1 MKLDKYIAPLIRA
14 SLDND
19 LRTIRALAT
28 KIIRG
33 TKQENPEIANQIS
46 EALNYHG
53 AGLSSTRSLG
63 YNALPQDSDSRSELL
78 IVQEPIEIE
87 RPFFNEQL
95 FEIIQTIEDER
106 KSINKLVS
114 LGLNPISSVLLYG
127 EPGVGK
133 TLLAKYLSGKLN
145 LKFASLDMATAV
157 SSYLG
162 KTGQNLKKVIEF
174 AKEEPTL
181 LLLDEFDAIAK
192 KRDDSSDLG
201 ELKRVVNVLL
211 KELEEWPSHS
221 ILVGATNHPKLL
233 DKAIWRRFDMAVEIP
248 LPNKDIRLK
257 IIKHE
262 LEEIKLQKL
271 NEVVALTQNMSPA
284 DIVKICEKTKKQIIM
299 YDKEPNRAI
308 FEEIVKAKPL
318 DNTEFNIKF
327 SKVAIKDLK
336 MTYRDVAR
344 ILGKSVSSIQYYLKK
359 GE

>member
-1 MKLDKYIAPLIRA
+1 MKFENYIAPLIRA

-28 KIIRG
+28 KLIKG
-33 TKQENPEIANQIS
+33 LKKDNPEIASQIA

-53 AGLSSTRSLG
+53 AGLSSTRSIG
-63 YNALPQDSDSRSELL
+63 YDSLPQDSDSRNELL
-78 IVQEPIEIE
+78 VVNEPIQIE

-95 FEIIQTIEDER
+95 FKIIQTIEDER
-106 KSINKLVS
+106 NNTSKLVS
-114 LGLNPISSVLLYG
+114 LGLHPISSILLYG

-133 TLLAKYLSGKLN
+133 TLLAKYISGKLN

-162 KTGQNLKKVIEF
+162 KTGQNLKKVIEY
-174 AKEEPTL
+174 AKKEPTL

-221 ILVGATNHPKLL
+221 ILIAATNHPELL
-233 DKAIWRRFDMAVEIP
+233 DKAIWRRFDTSVEIP
-248 LPNKDIRLK
+248 LPNKEIRLK
-257 IIKHE
+257 IMEHE
-262 LEEIKLQKL
+262 LDEIKLDYI
-271 NEVVALTQNMSPA
+271 NFAVELTHNMSPA

-299 YDKEPNRAI
+299 YEKEPNKVI
-308 FEEIVKAKPL
+308 LEEIANSKPL
-318 DNTEFNIKF
+318 NDKEFNIRF
-327 SKVAIKDLK
+327 TNIAVKDLK
-336 MTYRDVAR
+336 MTYREVAG